1 MSRQIKILE
10 NLPGNRLP
18 TTLQILQRYECI
30 RKSDCTSKATEI
42 YELLVQEVLTIWN
55 KAYIPSME
63 KRNIKRKLENIGKK
77 YTTSKR
83 LKKDLTE
90 FYVLFDI
97 KHKSGNFRN
106 EEDRLFYLDQKGERV
121 ATIGPLNK
129 ADSKKICANEE
140 RYKRD
145 HTPKKIGQGHG
156 KRKMRRCYVFKT

>member
-1 MSRQIKILE
+1 MFNHCFPNPNSFIITFTVPYLIYVSILEKSILINLYWSLVNMSRQIKILE

-42 YELLVQEVLTIWN
+42 YELLVQEVLAIWN

-83 LKKDLTE
+83 LKK
-90 FYVLFDI
+90 I
-97 KHKSGNFRN
+97 
-106 EEDRLFYLDQKGERV
+106 
-121 ATIGPLNK
+121 
-129 ADSKKICANEE
+129 
-140 RYKRD
+140 
-145 HTPKKIGQGHG
+145 
-156 KRKMRRCYVFKT
+156 